1 MKKSRL
7 RGDLLTKMTLLLTKM
22 TRNLTE
28 MTLKLK
34 NLLTKMT
41 LKNGKPLTKMTLARW
56 ALRAGCRFPAVLLS
70 AWYGI
75 RKNVGG

>member
-41 LKNGKPLTKMTLARW
+41 LKNGKLLTKMTLARW
-56 ALRAGCRFPAVLLS
+56 ALRADGKYLS
-70 AWYGI
+70 IFTTFLPFHSAL
-75 RKNVGG
+75 